1 VTQLVELYRVCITDS
16 SYFSGGEQYLLR
28 IMNTGIVASVLWF
41 LIALGL
47 AVSSALAENAT
58 QALLWGVVAIIAV
71 IWTAK
76 MRDVSG
82 PAQV

>member
-1 VTQLVELYRVCITDS
+1 
-16 SYFSGGEQYLLR
+16 
-28 IMNTGIVASVLWF
+28 MNAGLVASVLWF
-41 LIALGL
+41 LIALWL
-47 AVSSALAENAT
+47 AVSSALAESTT
-58 QALLWGVVAIIAV
+58 QALLWGVIAIIAA